1 MLIFTDV
8 EGCNGVSS
16 GGYLLSQSP
25 LTKRYRPTVYV
36 IICVLLS
43 AQSLCRSDV
52 DVVFMVDSSRSISSS
67 DFNEAKKFVKQAAEE
82 FGVAPGQS
90 RAAVILFGESAKAM
104 IGFVDAPT
112 LEGFQ
117 KAVDGLKHLLGG
129 HTRID
134 QALITAAKLFS
145 NSKKKKVA
153 LLLTDGQ
160 QSRGFPDL
168 KTASERLRNAS
179 VRVIAVGIGDKVDEP
194 ELKSITES
202 EDDVILTKDY
212 QDLKDKLLSIIS
224 RACDESK
231 SNLYITS
238 SYSEAINM

>member
-1 MLIFTDV
+1 MLK
-8 EGCNGVSS
+8 G
-16 GGYLLSQSP
+16 
-25 LTKRYRPTVYV
+25 V
-36 IICVLLS
+36 IIWVLLS

-52 DVVFMVDSSRSISSS
+52 DVVFMVDSSRSISVS

-90 RAAVILFGESAKAM
+90 RAAVILFGESAEAM
-104 IGFVDAPT
+104 IGFGDAPT

-117 KAVDGLKHLLGG
+117 KAVDGLNHLFGG

-145 NSKKKKVA
+145 NSKARPDVKKVA

-160 QSRGFPDL
+160 QSHGFPNEIDL
-168 KTASERLRNAS
+168 KTASESLRKAGA
-179 VRVIAVGIGDKVDEP
+179 RVIAVGIGDKVDEP
-194 ELKSITES
+194 ELKLITES

-224 RACDESK
+224 TACDESK

>member
-1 MLIFTDV
+1 
-8 EGCNGVSS
+8 
-16 GGYLLSQSP
+16 
-25 LTKRYRPTVYV
+25 
-36 IICVLLS
+36 
-43 AQSLCRSDV
+43 
-52 DVVFMVDSSRSISSS
+52 MVDSSRSIPSS

-90 RAAVILFGESAKAM
+90 RAAVILFGESAKSM
-104 IGFVDAPT
+104 IGFGDAPT

-117 KAVDGLKHLLGG
+117 KAVKELNHLLGY

-145 NSKKKKVA
+145 NSKARPDVKKVA

-160 QSRGFPDL
+160 QSHGFPDEIDL
-168 KTASERLRNAS
+168 KTASERLRKAG

-194 ELKSITES
+194 ELKLITES
-202 EDDVILTKDY
+202 EYDVILTKDY

-224 RACDESK
+224 KACDESK

-238 SYSEAINM
+238 FYSSL